1 MHVFGYIRSRAFLL
15 FTMVFTV
22 VLISVMLY
30 LLGITWDLIN
40 VLLSGILLCTL
51 FGVLGDYL
59 LYARHLQALKLSLI
73 HI

>member
-15 FTMVFTV
+15 FTIVFIV
-22 VLISVMLY
+22 VLISVMLF

-51 FGVLGDYL
+51 L
-59 LYARHLQALKLSLI
+59 AC
-73 HI
+73 